1 MQRNP
6 KLFAGWKP
14 HFSLNC
20 QMPLARSTFPWIDS
34 YLPVPKISSITEC
47 QNASSH
53 APPCCFHNRETYK
66 EWSRWSYL
74 SNWNSEAYKNKQRD
88 VSNMTTHLFITTRKS
103 NCKIFLL
110 NVFFILIFFVL
121 VQTFFTS
128 AESVA
133 EFPDFNTLLLQCF
146 FHMVKRSVVGLKF
159 KFVHIPLLN
168 TSLFV

>member
-1 MQRNP
+1 
-6 KLFAGWKP
+6 
-14 HFSLNC
+14 
-20 QMPLARSTFPWIDS
+20 
-34 YLPVPKISSITEC
+34 
-47 QNASSH
+47 
-53 APPCCFHNRETYK
+53 
-66 EWSRWSYL
+66 
-74 SNWNSEAYKNKQRD
+74 
-88 VSNMTTHLFITTRKS
+88 MTTHLFITTRKS

-168 TSLFV
+168 TSLFVQPLQDKIQPPQMVCKDHHYLFLQFSSVAQSCLTLCNPMSCSMLGLPVQHELREPTQTYVHLISDAIKPSHPLSSPAPPALNCSHHQGLFK